1 VRSEESFA
9 GESRGIPLF
18 EGTVEPRPSASGRF
32 KRKPEWLRVS
42 LPTGD
47 NYGNLKELMRSL
59 NLHTVCE
66 EARCPNVAECW
77 GGGTATVML
86 MGDVCSRHCG
96 FCAVTPGKPGAL
108 DTLEPRNVAAAI
120 AQLGLTYVVL
130 TSVNRDDLEDG
141 GAAHFAET
149 VRRIKNLDPGILVE
163 VLIPDFQGRE
173 GSVRLIVDSGADV
186 IAHNVEGVRR
196 LSSRIRDRRAT
207 FDQSLDVLRTV
218 KRMDPER
225 FTKTSIQLGHGESE
239 EEVVEAMRELREAGV
254 DVLTLGQY
262 LQPSRRHLEV
272 VAYVHPDT
280 FKRLA
285 SIGES
290 MGFAYVAAGPL
301 VRSSYRAG
309 EFFLE
314 AKIRE
319 KRMRKVG
326 VGPDDDESASPPS
339 SSSPGPSG
347 A

>member
-1 VRSEESFA
+1 M
-9 GESRGIPLF
+9 
-18 EGTVEPRPSASGRF
+18 
-32 KRKPEWLRVS
+32 RKPEWLKVS
-42 LPTGD
+42 LPTGETFA
-47 NYGNLKELMRSL
+47 NLKGLMRSL

-96 FCAVTPGKPGAL
+96 FCAVESGRPGAL
-108 DTLEPRNVAAAI
+108 DPLEPRNVAAAI
-120 AQLGLTYVVL
+120 AQLSLTYVVL

-149 VRRIKNLDPGILVE
+149 VRRIKSLDPGILVE

-173 GSVRLIVDSGADV
+173 ESVRLIVDSGGDV

-196 LSSRIRDRRAT
+196 VSPKMRDRRAS
-207 FDQSLDVLRTV
+207 FDQSLEVLRMV

-225 FTKTSIQLGHGESE
+225 WTKTSIQLGHGESE
-239 EEVVEAMRELREAGV
+239 EEVVAAMRELRDAKV

-262 LQPSRRHLEV
+262 LQPSRRHLDV
-272 VAYVHPDT
+272 VEYVHPDT

-285 SIGES
+285 QIGES
-290 MGFAYVAAGPL
+290 MGFAHVAAGPL

-319 KRMRKVG
+319 ERSRVEAG
-326 VGPDDDESASPPS
+326 AQPRDSCSSAS
-339 SSSPGPSG
+339 SSSPRRAG

>member
-1 VRSEESFA
+1 MRSEESSA
-9 GESRGIPLF
+9 GESQGIALV
-18 EGTVEPRPSASGRF
+18 GSSLEPQPSATGRF
-32 KRKPEWLRVS
+32 KRKPEWLKVS
-42 LPTGD
+42 LPTGET
-47 NYGNLKELMRSL
+47 YANLKELMRSL

-66 EARCPNVAECW
+66 EAHCPNVAECW

-149 VRRIKNLDPGILVE
+149 VRRIKTLVPGILVE

-173 GSVRLIVDSGADV
+173 ESIRLIVDSGADV

-196 LSSRIRDRRAT
+196 LSSEIRDRRAT
-207 FDQSLDVLRTV
+207 FDQSLDVLRMV
-218 KRMDPER
+218 KRIDSER
-225 FTKTSIQLGHGESE
+225 FTKTSIQLGHGETE
-239 EEVVEAMRELREAGV
+239 EEVVVAMRELRAAQV

-262 LQPSRRHLEV
+262 LQPSRRHLD
-272 VAYVHPDT
+272 VAEYVHPDT

-285 SIGES
+285 EIGES

-319 KRMRKVG
+319 KMLREEEADLNQEA
-326 VGPDDDESASPPS
+326 PASSHS
-339 SSSPGPSG
+339 SSSSRQPG